1 MRTKVVAAA
10 LVGVLVVFLLAGLAF
25 WLWAEEPTKAPAPP
39 PSLRRELV
47 AEEFRQWLKQLTPAQ
62 KAGLLRIVVGS
73 LREDVLE
80 QHRRA
85 AEQWFRKADADG
97 NGQLSFEEAW
107 QAGLFRPEAGRR
119 EVRPTPGPA
128 SGPMG
133 GPAAPEARERGRAER
148 QPEAEMNMEAGEE
161 PPFPV
166 SELEQELLESWELLQ
181 ELNIIGRE
189 TGEK

>member
-1 MRTKVVAAA
+1 MKAV
-10 LVGVLVVFLLAGLAF
+10 LGVLAGAVVVCLLAGLGL
-25 WLWAEEPTKAPAPP
+25 WLWAEEPTGAPAPP
-39 PSLRRELV
+39 PAPRGEL
-47 AEEFRQWLKQLTPAQ
+47 AEEEFRQWLKQLTPAQ

-107 QAGLFRPEAGRR
+107 QGGLFRPEAGRR
-119 EVRPTPGPA
+119 EARPGPGPA
-128 SGPMG
+128 SGPAG
-133 GPAAPEARERGRAER
+133 GPAGPEGRERSRGER
-148 QPEAEMNMEAGEE
+148 QPGPEMNVAAGEQ

-181 ELNIIGRE
+181 ELNIISRD